1 MKPSIGRSPSICAV
15 IPVVVL
21 SVLSACA
28 TTAEGAGSG
37 AYTQNTDE
45 AYRALGI
52 TRGVIEPWEDGMR
65 TTGAPGDY
73 EWWYF
78 DFRLDDG
85 STLVVVFYTKAEM
98 SGMGLR
104 PAVTFDLDRPDGSR
118 VSRSVR
124 VGAGAF
130 TASRERCD
138 VTIGQN
144 RVSGDLHAYDI
155 HVDIEDVRADLRLTG
170 TVPSWRPE
178 TGVSVFGDGG
188 RRFFAWLPSVPRGDV
203 SGTISVGEETIPAR
217 GSGYHDHN
225 WGDTFLPTLIHHWY
239 WGRAQVGEYSL
250 IASWITA
257 ADSYGGNSIPVFM
270 LAKEGRIVAE
280 DGSMVRFSAEDVRVN
295 EATGKPVANRLVY
308 EYDDGAR
315 RYRVTFQW
323 CADLMEARF
332 VDGVGGWK
340 RFIALVSGFDGA
352 YLRFTG
358 SVTVERFE
366 GEEVVETATEDAAV
380 WELMYFGKAPEGE
393 GGR

>member
-1 MKPSIGRSPSICAV
+1 MKPSKDRSPWIRAAICVVILSILAG
-15 IPVVVL
+15 
-21 SVLSACA
+21 CA
-28 TTAEGAGSG
+28 TTAEGAGGG

-98 SGMGLR
+98 SGIGLR
-104 PAVTFDLDRPDGSR
+104 PSVSLDLDRPDGSR

-124 VGAGAF
+124 VGAGEF
-130 TASRERCD
+130 EASRERCD
-138 VTIGQN
+138 VRVGPN
-144 RVSGDLHAYDI
+144 RVSGDLHTYDL

-170 TVPSWRPE
+170 TVPAWRPQ
-178 TGVSVFGDGG
+178 TGVSVFGGG
-188 RRFFAWLPSVPRGDV
+188 KGHYFAWLPSVPRGDV
-203 SGTISVGEETIPAR
+203 SGTITVGEETIPAH

-225 WGDTFLPTLIHHWY
+225 WGDTFLPTLIHQWY

-270 LAKEGRIVAE
+270 LARGGRILAE
-280 DGSMVRFSAEDVRVN
+280 DGSKVRFSAEDVRVN
-295 EATGKPVANRLVY
+295 EATGKPVADRIVY
-308 EYDDGAR
+308 EYDDGADK
-315 RYRVTFQW
+315 YRVTFSRRS
-323 CADLMEARF
+323 DLMEARF
-332 VDGVGGWK
+332 IDGVRGWK

-358 SVTVERFE
+358 AVTVERLE
-366 GEEVVETATEDAAV
+366 GEAVVEAVTEDAAV
-380 WELMYFGKAPEGE
+380 WELMYFGKAPEPDT
-393 GGR
+393 R